1 MDILLYWLFLNADRF
16 RTKLFQPIPVAPDVI
31 FTSIWL
37 SWGRGSPVFNVSK
50 TGATHFGQ
58 QPAIWSYFAGIL
70 PMARIANIFHTPI
83 LPVVAEVLIY
93 LLYATVG

>member
-1 MDILLYWLFLNADRF
+1 MQTAF
-16 RTKLFQPIPVAPDVI
+16 KLSRNESSYAVIRIVKVRLDLIPSTLVPCI
-31 FTSIWL
+31 QI
-37 SWGRGSPVFNVSK
+37 SK
-50 TGATHFGQ
+50 AGATHFGQ